1 MVNLTFEDDSVR
13 ADGGKQKKV
22 SQRSLTSSIEWCVC
36 ERRQKETL
44 ITIQIMDLGNDEKS
58 G

>member
-13 ADGGKQKKV
+13 ADGGKQKKSFAEV
-22 SQRSLTSSIEWCVC
+22 IDKQYRMVC

>member
-22 SQRSLTSSIEWCVC
+22 SQRSLTSSIEWCVF